1 MYKVVVVEDEKL
13 VRQGIVIGPNWSKVD
28 CIVVGEASNGEEG
41 VEAIRKYRPDIVVTD
56 ICMPDMTGIE
66 MLEKLREKGIC
77 PIAVILTAYDEFS
90 YAQQAIKLGVADYLL
105 KPFGEGE
112 LEKVIEGILKKNK
125 SQETQEKRKPELV
138 LAKGDKSKYIMDA
151 LAYIDANYANPGISI
166 NAVAES
172 MGISAG
178 HLSHLFRKETDFTF
192 LSYLTQC
199 RIRAA
204 KKLLKDH
211 RYKVY
216 EVAELVGYHDIT
228 YFSVTFKRFVGV
240 SPSEYQDRYRE

>member
-13 VRQGIVIGPNWSKVD
+13 VRQGIVLGTNWSKAD
-28 CIVVGEASNGEEG
+28 CMVVGEAANGEEG

-66 MLEKLREKGIC
+66 MLEKLRGENIC
-77 PIAVILTAYDEFS
+77 PIAIILTAYDEFS

-112 LEKVIEGILKKNK
+112 LENVIEGILKKNK
-125 SQETQEKRKPELV
+125 KQETQEEREPELV

-151 LAYIDANYANPGISI
+151 IAYIDANYANPDISI
-166 NAVAES
+166 NAAAQS

-199 RIRAA
+199 RMRAA

-216 EVAELVGYHDIT
+216 EVAEQVGYHDIT